1 VWAEAA
7 KWLSKFDEAV
17 LTGVDAEGYPVSIRV
32 NPRDYD
38 AATGTLPA
46 SFPAALPAVEGP
58 ANVLAHSHDE
68 KLWHLNMI
76 QIKGRLAS
84 RDAGWVFESTNF
96 DAPSKLAFVEFLRA
110 NSAAAHKY
118 LNKRGLKRPPVDWK
132 AVKEIQRRAK
142 AERPPI
148 ST

>member
-17 LTGVDAEGYPVSIRV
+17 LTGVDAEGYPVSIRA

-38 AATGTLPA
+38 AATGTLPV
-46 SFPAALPAVEGP
+46 SFPAALPVVEGP

-76 QIKGRLAS
+76 QIKGRLES
-84 RDAGWVFESTNF
+84 RDGGWVFHSTNF
-96 DAPSKLAFVEFLRA
+96 NAPSKLAFVQFVRN
-110 NSAAAHKY
+110 NSTAAQKY
-118 LNKRGLKRPPVDWK
+118 LDKRGLKRPPVNWS

-142 AERPPI
+142 ARQ
-148 ST
+148 

>member
-1 VWAEAA
+1 MWVEAA
-7 KWLSKFDEAV
+7 KWLRKFDQAV
-17 LTGVDAEGYPVSIRV
+17 LTGVDAKGYPVSIPV

-46 SFPAALPAVEGP
+46 SFPAALPVVEGP

-76 QIKGRLAS
+76 QIKGRLES
-84 RDAGWVFESTNF
+84 RDGDWVFQSTNF
-96 DAPSKLAFVEFLRA
+96 NAPSKLAFVEFLRA
-110 NSAAAHKY
+110 NRAAAHKY
-118 LNKRGLKRPPVDWK
+118 LDKRGLKRPPVNWA

-142 AERPPI
+142 AP
-148 ST
+148 

>member
-17 LTGVDAEGYPVSIRV
+17 LTSVDSEGYPVSIRV

-46 SFPAALPAVEGP
+46 SFPSASPVVEGP

-76 QIKGRLAS
+76 QIKGRLES
-84 RDAGWVFESTNF
+84 RDGDWVFQSMNF

-118 LNKRGLKRPPVDWK
+118 LDKRGLKRPPVNWS

-142 AERPPI
+142 ARRQ
-148 ST
+148 

>member
-1 VWAEAA
+1 MWAEAA

-38 AATGTLPA
+38 AATGTLPV
-46 SFPAALPAVEGP
+46 SFPAALPVVEGP

-76 QIKGRLAS
+76 QIKGRLES
-84 RDAGWVFESTNF
+84 RDGGWVFQSTNF
-96 DAPSKLAFVEFLRA
+96 NAPSKLAFVQFVRN
-110 NSAAAHKY
+110 NSTAAQKY
-118 LNKRGLKRPPVDWK
+118 LDKRGLKRPPVNWS

-142 AERPPI
+142 ARQ
-148 ST
+148 